1 MHTLHRLFSNL
12 RSLAQEVESCRS
24 SWIPA
29 RGRGCVTTSLRIYNF
44 TDCPQP
50 VDPLLIVLP
59 VSGGVMVIGIL
70 GLVAWRLITNHR
82 DKIRFKAFLDD
93 VKSSK
98 WAAVRFMKFFVGK
111 DGCMLIG

>member
-1 MHTLHRLFSNL
+1 ML
-12 RSLAQEVESCRS
+12 
-24 SWIPA
+24 
-29 RGRGCVTTSLRIYNF
+29 
-44 TDCPQP
+44 
-50 VDPLLIVLP
+50 
-59 VSGGVMVIGIL
+59 IGIL